1 MENLN
6 ICLGVEEYQIAGG
19 GVLRFNPTDPNIY
32 AAFLDSRKALDGIYK
47 GFRKRAQS
55 AKDGADVL
63 QLLRDADGQLKAL
76 LTEISPGNDFHQVL
90 GGVNLLALGG
100 NGKTVAE
107 NLLAA
112 LEEILSAGAKTLVE
126 KEAEKLKNN

>member
-32 AAFLDSRKALDGIYK
+32 AAFLDSRKAVEEIHK
-47 GFRKRAQS
+47 HFRKQAKS

-63 QLLRDADGQLKAL
+63 QLLRDADSRLKNL
-76 LTEISPGNDFHQVL
+76 LSDIFPGNDFHKAL
-90 GGVNLLALGG
+90 GGVNLLALGSDG
-100 NGKTVAE
+100 RTVAE

-112 LEEILSAGAKTLVE
+112 LEEILSAGAKTLVQ
-126 KEAEKLKNN
+126 KEAEKLKSN